1 MQKSFGVPGRFDLE
15 NQAMAELVT
24 RLRAMRRKW
33 MLPFLVVM
41 VAAGTLGLIAHV
53 TGYWSIFGTLG
64 GKYLVNAGTILIAF
78 GLPALPFFLTIGP
91 VYRRLRQRVRD
102 PWMLEYQG
110 KGLSEDWLLETMERY
125 P

>member
-1 MQKSFGVPGRFDLE
+1 MQKSFGAPSRFDLE

-33 MLPFLVVM
+33 MPPFLVVM

-53 TGYWSIFGTLG
+53 TGYWSIFGTLH
-64 GKYLVNAGTILIAF
+64 GKYIVNVGTIIIAF
-78 GLPALPFFLTIGP
+78 GVPALPFFLTIGP

-102 PWMLEYQG
+102 QWMLEYQG

>member
-1 MQKSFGVPGRFDLE
+1 MQKSFGAPSRFDLE

-33 MLPFLVVM
+33 ILPFLIVM

-53 TGYWSIFGTLG
+53 TGYWSIFGTLH
-64 GKYLVNAGTILIAF
+64 GKYIVNVGTIIIAF
-78 GLPALPFFLTIGP
+78 GVPALPFFLTIGP

-102 PWMLEYQG
+102 QWMLEYQG